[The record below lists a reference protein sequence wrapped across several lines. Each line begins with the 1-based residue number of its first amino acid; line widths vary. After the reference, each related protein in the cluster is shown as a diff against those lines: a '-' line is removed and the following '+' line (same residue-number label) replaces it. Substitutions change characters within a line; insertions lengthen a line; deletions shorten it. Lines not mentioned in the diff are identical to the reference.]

1 MFVKSSCYVG
11 CDVEAFCKIKVS
23 LRDGYIRC
31 LRFGTYACVCN
42 CHGLSAIPKPNV
54 SRQVLSADQIPQIK
68 AHPLD
73 EKLKHMPTW
82 QEQMLNPDGDVPE
95 LSESDDSDEDED
107 SEEANLRRQRKQ
119 EEKERAKK
127 EAEAKRAAEEEE
139 SSVES
144 DEDED

>member
-1 MFVKSSCYVG
+1 MEKTSAMSREVEVKLRLWSPDKPGTYEFQLFVKSSCYVG
-11 CDVEAFCKIKVS
+11 CDVSTFFKIEVLAAS
-23 LRDGYIRC
+23 M
-31 LRFGTYACVCN
+31 
-42 CHGLSAIPKPNV
+42 IPK
-54 SRQVLSADQIPQIK
+54 IE

-73 EKLKHMPTW
+73 EKLKHEPSW
-82 QEQMLNPDGDVPE
+82 QEQMLNPEGYQ

>member
-1 MFVKSSCYVG
+1 MG
-11 CDVEAFCKIKVS
+11 WA
-23 LRDGYIRC
+23 R
-31 LRFGTYACVCN
+31 
-42 CHGLSAIPKPNV
+42 IPKPNV

-144 DEDED
+144 DEDEDWPMHDFVYYTFAGSTHIDFRVKLILLVRVQ